1 MPNPVTKKERER
13 IVSLLKEYNGN
24 RNKVAKECGRA
35 PGTIQAI
42 ANQEGIPS
50 AYSAPKKAVEARVA
64 YAEERRLEIIGMG
77 FDKSKELLAQ
87 IKDAGEFQKWTV
99 GLGTLVDKARLE
111 TGEVTNRN
119 ENRNTSNS
127 LEDEFKKLDA
137 KLEDE
142 WGAGMEAQGGEEG
155 SS

>member
-1 MPNPVTKKERER
+1 MPNPVTEKERER
-13 IVSLLKEYNGN
+13 IVSLLKEHNGN

-35 PGTIQAI
+35 PGTIQTI

-77 FDKSKELLAQ
+77 FDKSKELLTQ

-111 TGEVTNRN
+111 TGEATNRT
-119 ENRNTSNS
+119 ESVDPARRQRMKAS
-127 LEDEFKKLDA
+127 LDEIAARRRKRS
-137 KLEDE
+137 
-142 WGAGMEAQGGEEG
+142 AGGTE